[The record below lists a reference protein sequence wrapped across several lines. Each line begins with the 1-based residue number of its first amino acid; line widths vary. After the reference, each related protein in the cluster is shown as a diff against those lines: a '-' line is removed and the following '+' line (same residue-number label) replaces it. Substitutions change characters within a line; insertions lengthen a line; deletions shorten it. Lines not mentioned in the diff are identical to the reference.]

1 MGLMTFTEFQ
11 TALKFRHQNNDN
23 FVNQYPLW
31 INRGYKQLATMDR
44 IWSLRRSVYFPE
56 LQTSADVTSVAS
68 TATIA
73 KPTDCLTVGEIYDA
87 TNNNHLGWLSWNSYV
102 GMTDRYTAIGKPGL
116 WHRKGDLIYLHPT
129 PDGAYTIRVYYR
141 KFPPALSGASDTTAI
156 GKPGLWHRKGD
167 LIYLHPTPDGAYT
180 IRVYYRKFPPALS
193 GASDTTAIGAEWDDI
208 ILDLADY
215 HSRKDTNEYDKA
227 TTLLGSSMA
236 RIGDLVTVFDEEE
249 KARRERMSPD
259 IQGIWGTY

>member
-156 GKPGLWHRKGD
+156 G
-167 LIYLHPTPDGAYT
+167 
-180 IRVYYRKFPPALS
+180 
-193 GASDTTAIGAEWDDI
+193 AEWDDI

-236 RIGDLVTVFDEEE
+236 RIGDLVTVWDDEE
-249 KARRERMSPD
+249 KSRRERMSPD
-259 IQGIWGTY
+259 IQGIWATY

>member
-1 MGLMTFTEFQ
+1 MGTSTFTLFQ
-11 TALKFRHQNNDN
+11 TALKFRHQNNDS
-23 FVNQYPLW
+23 FDSMYPIW

-44 IWSLRRSVYFPE
+44 IWNLRRSIYFPE

-73 KPTDCLTVGEIYDA
+73 KPTDCLTVSEIYDA

-102 GMTDRYTAIGKPGL
+102 GMTDRYTATGKPGL

-141 KFPPALSGASDTTAI
+141 KFPAVLSAASDTTVL
-156 GKPGLWHRKGD
+156 G
-167 LIYLHPTPDGAYT
+167 
-180 IRVYYRKFPPALS
+180 S
-193 GASDTTAIGAEWDDI
+193 EWDDI

-215 HSRKDTNEYDKA
+215 HSRKDTGEYDKA
-227 TTLLGSSMA
+227 KMLLDSSMT
-236 RIGDLVTVFDEEE
+236 RIGDLVTVWDDEE

-259 IQGIWGTY
+259 IQGIWATY